1 MKSNVK
7 LRSNV
12 YVRLAVPVR
21 DDPEYQAK
29 VCGRE
34 ALRMLLDKIEK
45 FNTLDRARRWMTA
58 VQLQEWNEVTR
69 CAMCKT
75 QVVGPVRSGQR
86 VTIEFRCP
94 HGVCPYQNRDNRR

>member
-12 YVRLAVPVR
+12 YVRLAVSVR

-34 ALRMLLDKIEK
+34 SLRKLLQKIEI
-45 FNTLDRARRWMTA
+45 FDTPDRAARWLTA
-58 VQLQEWNEVTR
+58 DQLQEWNEVTR

-75 QVVGPVRSGQR
+75 QVVGPVRRGQT
-86 VTIEFRCP
+86 VTMEFRCP